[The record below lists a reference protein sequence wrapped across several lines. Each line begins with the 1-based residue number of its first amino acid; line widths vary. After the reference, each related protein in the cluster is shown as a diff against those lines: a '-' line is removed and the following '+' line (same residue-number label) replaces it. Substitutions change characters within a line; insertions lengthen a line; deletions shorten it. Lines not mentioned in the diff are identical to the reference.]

1 MTIKIVSTTR
11 IVFLNGVP
19 ARVWEGQTES
29 GVKVIVFVTRILVK
43 ADENQEQFQKEL
55 HECAPPSAEVE
66 AIPLRMIL

>member
-55 HECAPPSAEVE
+55 HECARPSAEVE